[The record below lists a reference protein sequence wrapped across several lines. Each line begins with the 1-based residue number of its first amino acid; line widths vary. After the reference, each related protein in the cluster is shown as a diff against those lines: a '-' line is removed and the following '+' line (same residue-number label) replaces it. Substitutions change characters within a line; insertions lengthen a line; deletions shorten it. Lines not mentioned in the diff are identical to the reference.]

1 MWTFSLLNS
10 LLANMFVMCLHQLIY
25 TVLYCTV
32 QGNVQQRPRDGN
44 MDDVNWT
51 YSDIV
56 ICKIIYRCFDQA
68 CIQISSDIYK
78 IWLGGVGKFLYWEEV
93 NLMEGYWFVVL
104 ENIFHL
110 ISINWDV
117 APSTLENYPIAWLKT
132 VSIFTEKFALFQIS
146 LLSIWQSDSLK
157 NAGLGGSSAQDGSPA
172 G

>member
-1 MWTFSLLNS
+1 MELLKVGIYFSGERYILYIYLKSLLFVNIWTFSLLNS

-78 IWLGGVGKFLYWEEV
+78 I
-93 NLMEGYWFVVL
+93 
-104 ENIFHL
+104 
-110 ISINWDV
+110 
-117 APSTLENYPIAWLKT
+117 
-132 VSIFTEKFALFQIS
+132 
-146 LLSIWQSDSLK
+146 
-157 NAGLGGSSAQDGSPA
+157 
-172 G
+172 